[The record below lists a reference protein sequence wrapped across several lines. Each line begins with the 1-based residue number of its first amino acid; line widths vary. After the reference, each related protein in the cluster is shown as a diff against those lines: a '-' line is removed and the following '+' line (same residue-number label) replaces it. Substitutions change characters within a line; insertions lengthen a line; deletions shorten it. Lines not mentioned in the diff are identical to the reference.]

1 MIKQLDILDLYK
13 KLVTEVPP
21 YMESAINESIQKEQ
35 RGSLAWDTQRKYLL
49 NLAIAKDERIPICQ
63 DTGIPK
69 FLIKLPRGY
78 STRDVK
84 NTILEAMPI
93 ATEEAYARQSGID
106 PLTKKETGNGGIT
119 TFYFDEWDKKYPQI
133 SLLLKGGGSENASQL
148 FSLPDQSI
156 DAGRDYEGI
165 KKCAEYVI
173 KNKVASACPPVIL
186 TLGIGG
192 TRDKAIE
199 ESQRLLFRKWGEV
212 NRDKQLGEL
221 EKDILELGNNS
232 GIGTQ
237 GFGGKTTLFDVRA
250 SKLPTHIASFFVDVS
265 VNCWVYRMGNLTYK
279 NGNAEFFW

>member
-1 MIKQLDILDLYK
+1 MIKKEDIVGLYK
-13 KLVTEVPP
+13 KLVTQVPP
-21 YMESAINESIQKEQ
+21 YIESAINESIKKETQ
-35 RGSLAWDTQRKYLL
+35 NSLAWEAQRAYLL
-49 NLAIAKDERIPICQ
+49 NIAIARNELIPICQ

-69 FLIKLPRGY
+69 FLIKLPKGY
-78 STRDVK
+78 STQEVK
-84 NTILEAMPI
+84 NIILEAMPI

-106 PLTKKETGNGGIT
+106 PLSKKEMGNEGIT
-119 TFYFDEWDKKYPQI
+119 TFYINEWNKEYPKI

-156 DAGRDYEGI
+156 NADRDYEGI
-165 KKCAEYVI
+165 KRCAEYII
-173 KNKVASACPPVIL
+173 KNKVTSACPPVIL

-199 ESQRLLFRKWGEV
+199 SSQRLLFRPWGEK
-212 NRDKQLGEL
+212 NSDKELGQL

-232 GIGTQ
+232 NIGAQ

-265 VNCWVYRMGNLTYK
+265 VNCWVYRMGNLSYETGTAK
-279 NGNAEFFW
+279 FSW